1 MLKNR
6 LIPVILLRN
15 GVVVQ
20 SRGFKRY
27 QPLGNPVAMVRRLN
41 TWMADELI
49 YLDISPREDEDARLH
64 HSGMTGGGEILEI
77 IKSVSEASFMP
88 LTFGGGIRTIEDI
101 NLRLAAGA
109 DKVTINSQALA
120 DPAFITAASRIFGA
134 QCIVVSI
141 DVKINEA
148 GKYEV
153 MAERGRVATGRHP
166 VEWAEEAELRDA
178 GEIFL
183 NSIDRDGAGIGY
195 DLDLIKMV
203 SAAVSIPV
211 IACGGVGEWRHFA
224 EGLQIGGASAVAAAN
239 IFNYTEQS
247 VFNAK
252 KFLYE
257 KGLNVRKPELVADHL
272 RDKSSV
278 RDPLLAIR

>member
-1 MLKNR
+1 
-6 LIPVILLRN
+6 LRN

-49 YLDISPREDEDARLH
+49 YIDISPLEEDARQK
-64 HSGMTGGGEILEI
+64 HSGMTNSEDILEI
-77 IKSVSEASFMP
+77 IRSVSEASFMP
-88 LTFGGGIRTIEDI
+88 LTFGGGIRNIEDI

-109 DKVTINSQALA
+109 DKVTINTHALA
-120 DPAFITAASRIFGA
+120 EPSFITEASQIFGA

-148 GKYEV
+148 GAYEV
-153 MAERGRVATGRHP
+153 MTGRGRVATGRHP
-166 VEWAEEAELRDA
+166 VDWAKEAERRGA

-183 NSIDRDGAGIGY
+183 NAIDRDGAGNGY
-195 DLDLIKMV
+195 DLELIKMA
-203 SAAVSIPV
+203 SSAVSIPV
-211 IACGGVGEWRHFA
+211 IACGGVGEWQHFA
-224 EGLQIGGASAVAAAN
+224 EGIEIGGASAAAAAN

-247 VFNAK
+247 VYNAK

-278 RDPLLAIR
+278 RDPLHAIR

>member
-41 TWMADELI
+41 TWMADELVYI
-49 YLDISPREDEDARLH
+49 DISPPNEDARLNH
-64 HSGMTGGGEILEI
+64 AGMTVSEDILAI

-88 LTFGGGIRTIEDI
+88 LTFGGGIRTGEDI

-109 DKVTINSQALA
+109 DKVTINTQALA
-120 DPAFITAASRIFGA
+120 QPEFITESARIFGS

-148 GKYEV
+148 EQYEV
-153 MAERGRVATGRHP
+153 MTERGRVATGRHP
-166 VEWAEEAELRDA
+166 VAWAEEAEQRGA

-183 NSIDRDGAGIGY
+183 NSIDRDGAGNGY
-195 DLDLIKMV
+195 DLELLKMV
-203 SAAVSIPV
+203 GGAVSIPV
-211 IACGGVGEWRHFA
+211 IACGGVGNWQHFGD
-224 EGLQIGGASAVAAAN
+224 GLEIGGASAVAAAN

-247 VFNAK
+247 VHNAK
-252 KFLYE
+252 KFLYD

-278 RDPLLAIR
+278 RDPMRAIT